1 MRCVIEL
8 ARNIRDRHN
17 KPLKQPMRRVII
29 SHPDAASLASL
40 ARPPVCRASIRSA
53 PGECLSGLQSCA
65 SAYAVLPS
73 KRFCCTQMTLCHVY
87 ECCLLASLACSS
99 HR

>member
-40 ARPPVCRASIRSA
+40 ARPHACRASLRSA

-65 SAYAVLPS
+65 SAYVVLPS
-73 KRFCCTQMTLCHVY
+73 KCFCCTQMTLCHVY
-87 ECCLLASLACSS
+87 ECCLLASLACSLKP
-99 HR
+99 